1 MIRLYRVWLVS
12 AIIAALGTLLCAYAL
27 LLAGREAA
35 FAVDGTHT
43 MAVTTSKSLEGEST
57 SYTYHLAYR
66 FTPPGASPVDGSD
79 IIGGDLWSR
88 LSIEDPVAIDY
99 VRSDPGTNRVSDN
112 APLVVLGVV
121 LLAGVVF
128 AVVGWWAF
136 GIWYGDYRRRRRLAV
151 TGVSADARV
160 TEVGRPV
167 ILINGRAS
175 YRLRYEYRD
184 SSGVKRKGRS
194 GFMSRAGAMR
204 WKDGTGIVRFDP
216 ANPAVSAWFG
226 DPDPSTRAGV
236 HDAPPAAAGGQGPQ
250 STA

>member
-1 MIRLYRVWLVS
+1 VIRLYRVWLVS

-27 LLAGREAA
+27 LLAGREVA

-66 FTPPGASPVDGSD
+66 FTPPGSSPVDGSD

-88 LSIEDPVAIDY
+88 LSVEDQVAIDY
-99 VRSDPGTNRVSDN
+99 VRSDPGINRVSDN
-112 APLVVLGVV
+112 APLVVMAVV

-151 TGVSADARV
+151 IGVSTTGRV
-160 TEVGRPV
+160 TEVGTPI

-175 YRLRYEYRD
+175 YRLRYEYLD
-184 SSGVKRKGRS
+184 SSGAKLKGRS
-194 GFMSRAGAMR
+194 GFISRADAMR
-204 WKDGTGIVRFDP
+204 WKDGTGIVRYDP
-216 ANPAVSAWFG
+216 AHPAVSAWFG
-226 DPDPSTRAGV
+226 DPEPVPREAV
-236 HDAPPAAAGGQGPQ
+236 HDAAPEATQEPE
-250 STA
+250 STV